1 LVGGLAAQL
10 KLCPP
15 DLDKNDALDARRSIS
30 FSDSHSSA
38 QHVKM
43 EHMPAPPKA
52 IFFDVGN
59 TLLFPDRTHILA
71 SLHQRKLA
79 PTLDHWHAIARK
91 TKKEFDEIFQHDGKA
106 DHSFWYLFYSHL
118 LADLEIQDDGLR
130 DTLVSA
136 TRISANWCDILP
148 GTRESLLRLG
158 QRYPLAVISNADG
171 KIADVL
177 ERCGIVDC
185 FRTITDSGLVGCEK
199 PHPAIFETALRG
211 MDAAPEQSLYVGD
224 MYSVD
229 YLGATGAGMQ
239 AILFDVSGAYRDSG
253 LPRVESLEELEQKV

>member
-1 LVGGLAAQL
+1 
-10 KLCPP
+10 
-15 DLDKNDALDARRSIS
+15 
-30 FSDSHSSA
+30 
-38 QHVKM
+38 
-43 EHMPAPPKA
+43 MPAPLKA

-71 SLHQRKLA
+71 PLQQRNLS

-91 TKKEFDEIFQHDGKA
+91 TKREFDAILQHDGKA
-106 DHSFWYLFYSHL
+106 DHSFWFLFYSHL
-118 LADLEIQDDGLR
+118 LADLELR
-130 DTLVSA
+130 DDALRNALVNA
-136 TRISANWCDILP
+136 TRVSANWCDILP

-177 ERCGIVDC
+177 QRCGIADC
-185 FRTITDSGLVGCEK
+185 FVTITDSGLVGHEK
-199 PHPAIFETALRG
+199 PHPAIFEAALKAMG
-211 MDAAPEQSLYVGD
+211 VAPEESLYVGD

-239 AILFDVSGAYRDSG
+239 AILFDVPGAYRESG
-253 LPRVESLEELEQKV
+253 VPRVESLEELERKV

>member
-1 LVGGLAAQL
+1 
-10 KLCPP
+10 
-15 DLDKNDALDARRSIS
+15 
-30 FSDSHSSA
+30 
-38 QHVKM
+38 
-43 EHMPAPPKA
+43 MPAPLKA

-59 TLLFPDRTHILA
+59 TLLFPDRPHILA
-71 SLHQRKLA
+71 PLQQRNLS

-91 TKKEFDEIFQHDGKA
+91 TKREFDEILQHDGKA

-118 LADLEIQDDGLR
+118 LTDLEVRDDALR
-130 DTLVSA
+130 DALVNA
-136 TRISANWCDILP
+136 TRVSANWCDIRS

-177 ERCGIVDC
+177 KRCGIVDC
-185 FRTITDSGLVGCEK
+185 FRTITDSGLVGYEK
-199 PHPAIFETALRG
+199 PHPAIFEVALRDMG
-211 MDAAPEQSLYVGD
+211 VAPEESLYVGD
-224 MYSVD
+224 MYSID

-239 AILFDVSGAYRDSG
+239 AILFDVSGSYLDSG